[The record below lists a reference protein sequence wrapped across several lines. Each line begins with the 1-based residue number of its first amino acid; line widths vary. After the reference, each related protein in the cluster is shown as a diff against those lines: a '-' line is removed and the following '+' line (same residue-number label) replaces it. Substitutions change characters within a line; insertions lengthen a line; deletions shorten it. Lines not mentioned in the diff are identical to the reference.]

1 MGNVGRR
8 VRRSA
13 LAVLTGAAL
22 AALLT
27 VTSAG
32 AAPGAAQRQENMV
45 AAGRTDVYIRDVAAD
60 VGAQPHSFDPLWQSP
75 DIKVCPTAVECA
87 ASQNPIV
94 GATNFIFVKLRNP
107 GPYGSGTDS
116 GVLRVYR
123 TTPGGGAVWP
133 THWTQIGAASV
144 IVYPGT
150 TTVTIP
156 WNGVPGPGH
165 FCLLARWESPTD
177 PMNFEG
183 PDIGTNTRYNN
194 NIAWRNVD
202 SVRYILGGP
211 QIVRPFAI
219 GNSLTVATKNDLVFT
234 QPKEGGLQ
242 SIGGRVVVDLGQ
254 ALFERWQAGG
264 KVGTGV
270 REVGKTQLEIV
281 EPSKAS
287 LGNLLLNPGERIEF
301 SLLFSAAAASDRE
314 FALDVTQFGPDN
326 SGAQRTDLGGVEYLI
341 SAGQG

>member
-1 MGNVGRR
+1 M
-8 VRRSA
+8 
-13 LAVLTGAAL
+13 LAALTGAAL

-32 AAPGAAQRQENMV
+32 AAQPQEKTAA
-45 AAGRTDVYIRDVAAD
+45 AARTDVYIRDVAAD
-60 VGAQPHSFDPLWQSP
+60 VGLQPHSYDPLWQSP
-75 DIKVCPTAVECA
+75 DIKVCHTAVECA
-87 ASQNPIV
+87 VSQNPIV
-94 GATNFIFVKLRNP
+94 GVTNYIFVKLRNP
-107 GPYGSGTDS
+107 GPYGSGTS
-116 GVLRVYR
+116 TGVLKVYR

-133 THWTQIGAASV
+133 THWTQIGATSV
-144 IVYPGT
+144 IAPAGT

-156 WNGVPGPGH
+156 WTGVPGPGH

-183 PDIGTNTRYNN
+183 PDIGINTRYNN

-202 SVRYILGGP
+202 SVRFILGGP
-211 QIVRPFAI
+211 PIIRPFAI
-219 GNSLTVATKNDLVFT
+219 GNSLAVPTKNDLVFT

-254 ALFERWQAGG
+254 TLFERWQAGG

-281 EPSKAS
+281 DLSKGS

-301 SLLFSAAAASDRE
+301 SLLFSAAAATDRE
-314 FALDVTQFGPDN
+314 FALDVTQFGPDT

-341 SAGQG
+341 SAGKD

>member
-22 AALLT
+22 AAVLT
-27 VTSAG
+27 VTAAG
-32 AAPGAAQRQENMV
+32 AAPVVAQPDKAAAV
-45 AAGRTDVYIRDVAAD
+45 AARTDVYIRDVAAD
-60 VGAQPHSFDPLWQSP
+60 VGVQPHGFNPLWASP

-87 ASQNPIV
+87 VSQNPIV
-94 GATNFIFVKLRNP
+94 GVTNYIFVKLRNP

-133 THWTQIGAASV
+133 IHWTQIGAANV
-144 IVYPGT
+144 IVPAGT

-165 FCLLARWESPTD
+165 FCLLARWVSQTD

-183 PDIGTNTRYNN
+183 PDVSINTRYNN

-202 SVRYILGGP
+202 SVRIIVGGP
-211 QIVRPFAI
+211 VIVRPFAI
-219 GNSLTVATKNDLVFT
+219 GNSLTVPARSDLVFA
-234 QPKEGGLQ
+234 QPGEPFQGV
-242 SIGGRVVVDLGQ
+242 GGRVFADLGQ
-254 ALFERWQAGG
+254 TLFERWRAGG
-264 KVGTGV
+264 MVGTGV
-270 REVGKTQLEIV
+270 RPVGGTQVEIV
-281 EPSKAS
+281 DPTKAS
-287 LGNLLLNPGERIEF
+287 IGNLLLNPGERVEF
-301 SLLFSAAAASDRE
+301 SLGFTAAVASAKE
-314 FALDVTQFGPDN
+314 FVLDVTQFGPDT
-326 SGAQRTDLGGVEYLI
+326 SGAERADLGGVEYLI
-341 SAGQG
+341 NVGDK